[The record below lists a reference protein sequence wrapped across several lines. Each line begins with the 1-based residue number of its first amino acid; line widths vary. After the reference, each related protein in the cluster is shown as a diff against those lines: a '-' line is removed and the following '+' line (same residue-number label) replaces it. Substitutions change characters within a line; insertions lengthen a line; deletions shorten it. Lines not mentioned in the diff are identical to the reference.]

1 MPQLALMCTVLLACL
16 VGPSQLP
23 GPSSLEVLARK
34 SDTVMVAIVESK
46 GWVVRPEKMIS
57 EQKQLP
63 NGNIE
68 VGIPNPRDYV
78 VGSLFNVRIEQI
90 LKKHNRVRTR
100 GTLRIFVPGFMASAH
115 QSAALVLGEKYL
127 LFLERLE
134 SEGGTFSGTKVYRP
148 DTKTASDET
157 FDPKSSFI
165 VVESGN
171 GAVQIT
177 EKNLKIVDQVKASL
191 HR

>member
-1 MPQLALMCTVLLACL
+1 MPQLALMWAVLFACL
-16 VGPSQLP
+16 IGPSQLP
-23 GPSSLEVLARK
+23 GPSSLDEFARK
-34 SDTVMVAIVESK
+34 SDTVMLAIVESK
-46 GWVVRPEKMIS
+46 AWVVRPEKMVGG
-57 EQKQLP
+57 QTTLP
-63 NGNIE
+63 GGNIE

-100 GTLRIFVPGFMASAH
+100 RTLRIFVPGFMASAH
-115 QSAALVLGEKYL
+115 ESATLVLTGKYL

-134 SEGGTFSGTKVYRP
+134 SEGGTFSGTRVYRP
-148 DTKTASDET
+148 DTKTAREET

-177 EKNLKIVDQVKASL
+177 EKNLKIIDRVKVSL
-191 HR
+191 NP